1 MRPNIDTVTAWGSYA
16 QLEVEYDPQ
25 LKALWYHLAAKGR
38 PCFNLDL
45 LAELN
50 RFQQRVVQVNGDDHA
65 DADALPIRYLILAS
79 RAPGVFNLGGD
90 LQLFAGLIRAHD
102 RDGLFQYAKSCID
115 VLYPNAVNF
124 DQPLT
129 TITLVQGD
137 ALGGGFEAAI
147 SSNVVIAERSAKFG
161 LPEVLFNLIP
171 GMGAYSFLIRK
182 TSPDTAERLMM
193 SGELIS
199 AQEMYE
205 MGLVDVLAEDGE
217 GEMATLNF
225 VRRHGKRGNSH
236 MAMRRIAHCV
246 NPITYEELIRITRI
260 WVDAAL
266 NLTSRD
272 LRMIERLV
280 QAQNRRAGFVEAP
293 GARAMEGH
301 G

>member
-1 MRPNIDTVTAWGSYA
+1 MRHETDTSSPWGTYE
-16 QLEVEYDPQ
+16 QLDVEYDPDQ
-25 LKALWYHLAAKGR
+25 KAVWYHLAPHSR

-45 LAELN
+45 LGELKDFQDRLVAMN
-50 RFQQRVVQVNGDDHA
+50 RGGEGDPA
-65 DADALPIRYLILAS
+65 TLPVRYTVLAS
-79 RAPGVFNLGGD
+79 RTPGVFNLGGD
-90 LQLFAGLIRAHD
+90 LQLFAGLIRAQD
-102 RDGLFQYAKSCID
+102 RDGLFHYAKSCID
-115 VLYPNAVNF
+115 VLYPNTVNF

-182 TSPDTAERLMM
+182 TSPATAERIIM
-193 SGELIS
+193 SGELLS
-199 AQEMYE
+199 ADEMFE
-205 MGLVDVLAEDGE
+205 LGLVDVVVEDGE
-217 GEMATLNF
+217 GEEAAVNF
-225 VRRHGKRGNSH
+225 IHRHRKRGNSH
-236 MAMRRIAHCV
+236 VAMGRIRQCV
-246 NPITYEELIRITRI
+246 NPVTYDELIRITRI

-266 NLTSRD
+266 NLTDRD

-280 QAQNRRAGFVEAP
+280 QAQNRRAAAAEPAAP
-293 GARAMEGH
+293 RAMEGH